1 MSEVNQPAS
10 SGIATVYPTVTPKKP
25 KSRRKIGRPVK
36 TRSQHA
42 KLALIRGE
50 PVRVVAKRYKI
61 DPSYV
66 YHLRKK
72 LREQGL
78 MPVPSGIQ
86 GLPKIKPK
94 SKAPQPLYDA
104 QWWQNNQDPEPK
116 PSAWKRF
123 KLWLFGSK

>member
-10 SGIATVYPTVTPKKP
+10 SGIATVYPTVTPKKKP
-25 KSRRKIGRPVK
+25 KRKIGRPVK
-36 TRSQHA
+36 TRSQRA
-42 KLALIRGE
+42 KLDLIRGE
-50 PVRVVAKRYKI
+50 PVSVVAKRYKI

-66 YHLRKK
+66 YSLRKQ

-86 GLPKIKPK
+86 TLPKIKPK